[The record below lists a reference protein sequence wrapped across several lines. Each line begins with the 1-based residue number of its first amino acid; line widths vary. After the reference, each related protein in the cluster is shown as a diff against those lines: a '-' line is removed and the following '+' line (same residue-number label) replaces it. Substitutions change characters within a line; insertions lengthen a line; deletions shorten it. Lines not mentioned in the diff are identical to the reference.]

1 MEEEK
6 NEIQEALLAYEQS
19 PTIENLKKV
28 KIEFGDEL
36 FAIICL
42 ANKKGI
48 SLEECFNLM
57 MEKNRNR
64 AENNYIKEE

>member
-6 NEIQEALLAYEQS
+6 NEIQDALLAYEQS
-19 PTIENLKKV
+19 PTAENLKAFKTE
-28 KIEFGDEL
+28 IGDEL

-42 ANKKGI
+42 ANKKNI

-57 MEKNRNR
+57 MEKNRTR
-64 AENNYIKEE
+64 EENNYKKEE